1 MFKDIDN
8 IVFDLGGVI
17 LDIDRDVCVAS
28 LERIGLPHAASLIDL
43 YRQQG
48 DFLALEQ
55 GQITAAKF
63 FDNLR
68 AQCVRENVVDS
79 DFEDALCS
87 FITGLPV
94 GRLHALRKLREMGKR
109 TFVLSNT
116 NAIMYNSVIDRLFRQ
131 ESLGIN
137 DYFDGIIASFAEK
150 VCKPDPEIYRIL
162 LRRYSLDP
170 ARTLFIDD
178 SQVNIDAAEKCGIK
192 GLFLPE
198 NADFIEV
205 LDLKDKV

>member
-17 LDIDRDVCVAS
+17 LDIDRDLCVAC
-28 LERIGLPHAASLIDL
+28 LESIGLPQAASLLDL

-63 FDNLR
+63 FDILR
-68 AQCVRENVVDS
+68 AQCVRENVADS
-79 DFEDALCS
+79 DFEDALCC

-94 GRLHALRKLREMGKR
+94 ERLHALRKLREMGKR

>member
-1 MFKDIDN
+1 MLTEIDN
-8 IVFDLGGVI
+8 IVFDLGGVV
-17 LDIDRDVCVAS
+17 LDINRDICVER
-28 LERIGLPHAASLIDL
+28 LESIGLPQAASLLDL

-55 GQITAAKF
+55 GEITAATF
-63 FDNLR
+63 FDILR
-68 AQCVRENVVDS
+68 SQCVNASITDREL
-79 DFEDALCS
+79 EDALCC

-94 GRLHALRKLREMGKR
+94 ERLKALRRLREMGKR

-131 ESLGIN
+131 ESLSIN

-150 VCKPDPEIYRIL
+150 VCKPDPEIFRIL

-170 ARTLFIDD
+170 SRTLFIDD
-178 SQVNIDAAEKCGIK
+178 SQVNVDAAAQCGIK
-192 GLFLPE
+192 GLFLPK
-198 NADFIEV
+198 NTDFIEA
-205 LDLKDKV
+205 LNLNE